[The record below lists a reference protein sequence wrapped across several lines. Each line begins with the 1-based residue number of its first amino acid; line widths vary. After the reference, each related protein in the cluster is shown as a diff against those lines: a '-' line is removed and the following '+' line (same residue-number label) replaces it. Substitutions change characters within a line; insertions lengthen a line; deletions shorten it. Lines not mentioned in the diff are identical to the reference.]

1 MNISFIRGVLQ
12 VVTAILLQ
20 LGVTEAIAEDKGI
33 IDWASLNPEIQGATF
48 VKSSKKC
55 VECHEKYIQTFTLTK
70 MGMSLP
76 DGGCES
82 CHGPMSKHLDAPRQ
96 KPSLVVA
103 LGDKSEFNPNP
114 IDPEQKATICMQ
126 CHQSGLQMNWRTS
139 VHAAVGNACTTCH
152 DIMSANDPVRIKTS
166 QPDVCFK
173 CHQDK
178 RSASLRRSGHPIRE
192 GKVVCSNCHNPHG
205 SAGPTNLAKNTVNEV
220 CYQCH
225 QDKRGPFLWEHQP
238 VREDCTICHD
248 PHGSTH
254 YRMLKVT
261 PPYLCEE
268 CHMIPGGHPDR
279 LREGGDII
287 IPGSKYRPLTGAAG
301 TGGGPPGGSAESA
314 YLLRKGCVNCHS
326 NIHGSNH
333 PSGQRFAR

>member
-1 MNISFIRGVLQ
+1 MSGQFFRLWLVAVLTSLIPGGITEVMAVDITGVK
-12 VVTAILLQ
+12 VDW
-20 LGVTEAIAEDKGI
+20 EA
-33 IDWASLNPEIQGATF
+33 LNPEIKGATY
-48 VKSSKKC
+48 VGSSEKC
-55 VECHEKYIQTFTLTK
+55 VECHKEYMQSFAINKHGINLMQ
-70 MGMSLP
+70 
-76 DGGCES
+76 DCES
-82 CHGPMSKHLDAPRQ
+82 CHGPLSKHLEAPRR
-96 KPSLVVA
+96 KPALLVA
-103 LGDKSEFNPNP
+103 LSDKSSKLS
-114 IDPEQKATICMQ
+114 PEQKSSVCLQ
-126 CHQSGLQMNWRTS
+126 CHQGGKRMNWQVS
-139 VHAAVGNACTTCH
+139 VHASVDNACTTCH
-152 DIMSANDPVRIKTS
+152 DIEAPTDPVLVKTS
-166 QPDVCFK
+166 QTDVCFK

-205 SAGPTNLAKNTVNEV
+205 SPVPTNLVKNTVPEV

-268 CHMIPGGHPDR
+268 CHQIPVGHPDR

-287 IPGSKYRPLTGAAG
+287 IPGSRYRPLTGAAG

-333 PSGQRFAR
+333 PSGQRFTR